1 MHKIKS
7 KFTWSSSSHSTQEY
21 IFSEPPPLHPLH
33 KESPTSW
40 WMRRTSAGDPTQRRR
55 SSATEAT
62 HILAHKCV
70 QSITAPK
77 HRRMKQHLTGV
88 HLQGSLLHHSSMLT
102 IQHQKNQLMLA
113 TQVLSKW
120 DLLACSNLT
129 ALTGANPHLITHGA
143 PGSKLQVS
151 SGMLGT
157 FPTTKGK
164 IMKQP
169 QVVIREDTCLSLAE
183 GTTTSRRPTPHQ
195 RQAHNP
201 AMQHEMASL

>member
-1 MHKIKS
+1 M
-7 KFTWSSSSHSTQEY
+7 
-21 IFSEPPPLHPLH
+21 P
-33 KESPTSW
+33 
-40 WMRRTSAGDPTQRRR
+40 
-55 SSATEAT
+55 
-62 HILAHKCV
+62 
-70 QSITAPK
+70 
-77 HRRMKQHLTGV
+77 
-88 HLQGSLLHHSSMLT
+88 
-102 IQHQKNQLMLA
+102 A

-195 RQAHNP
+195 GQAHNP
-201 AMQHEMASL
+201 AMQHEMVSL